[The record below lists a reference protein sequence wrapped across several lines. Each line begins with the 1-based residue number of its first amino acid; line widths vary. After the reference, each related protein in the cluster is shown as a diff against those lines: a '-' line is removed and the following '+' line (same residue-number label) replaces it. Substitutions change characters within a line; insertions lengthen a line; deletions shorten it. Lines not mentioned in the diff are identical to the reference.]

1 MFFSGR
7 RTDQSKFSIDVKLKI
22 YDEWLENSITKV
34 DRRNG
39 QDSTK
44 IRKSGYLEQYK
55 DFVNDVI
62 NEEASKR
69 GIKLLIA
76 TRKVNNKNSIT
87 KQETRITYNIT
98 CNKTSITKSD
108 RRNGQDCTKIRKSV
122 YLEQYK

>member
-1 MFFSGR
+1 M
-7 RTDQSKFSIDVKLKI
+7 KLKI

-108 RRNGQDCTKIRKSV
+108 SRNGQDCTKIRKSV